1 MKILNLKAVK
11 ETGAGC
17 LPCTPK
23 SRKTNLCDYKTKV
36 EKHFTFLLHNQFTNA
51 IQCGGCTVYVQEI
64 VAVTITISKSI
75 YGNNCVIHKSCK
87 KIAFCYFAKIVL
99 GNGVAVLLQIY
110 YTHTKR
116 L

>member
-1 MKILNLKAVK
+1 MW
-11 ETGAGC
+11 
-17 LPCTPK
+17 CT
-23 SRKTNLCDYKTKV
+23 L
-36 EKHFTFLLHNQFTNA
+36 
-51 IQCGGCTVYVQEI
+51 YVQEI
-64 VAVTITISKSI
+64 VEVTTTISKSI

>member
-1 MKILNLKAVK
+1 MNSLLKLESK
-11 ETGAGC
+11 KNPFKNFGFT
-17 LPCTPK
+17 K
-23 SRKTNLCDYKTKV
+23 NDYKK
-36 EKHFTFLLHNQFTNA
+36 EGGKTFYFFVTQSVYQCNA
-51 IQCGGCTVYVQEI
+51 MWSTVYVQEI

-110 YTHTKR
+110 IRTHTKR